1 MKNNSYDAT
10 IIGGGHN
17 GLVTAAYLA
26 KAGKKVLVL
35 ERRDTLGGAAA
46 TEEIW
51 PGFKIN
57 TGAPDA
63 GMLRPEVVA
72 ELGLR
77 KHGLEFVESPVTA
90 FAPQPDGSA
99 LTLWRDPRETRAEI
113 ARLSPADAEKFPAF
127 MRLVTAL
134 TSILDNIMTLTPP
147 NLEEAKPGDLFPWA
161 KLGLKLK
168 GLGQREMME
177 FLRVLPMTA
186 QEFLDEWFE
195 SEALKGL
202 LGAAGISG
210 TMQGPQSSG
219 TAFVMLY
226 HYLGAAD
233 GGFKATR
240 LVRGGTGQLAA
251 ALASVARQYGAELRT
266 GTDVSRILLAEN
278 PNTGETQ
285 AVGVALASGEEILA
299 KAVISNADPRRTLF
313 GLAGAPNLEPH
324 VVRRVRNIRYR
335 GCVAKVNLA
344 LDGLPEFTSPPT
356 GNAAENNTYLGGHI
370 VISPTLE
377 YLERAYDD
385 AKYGRF
391 SAQPYLDVVIPSVL
405 DPSLAPAGQHVMSI
419 TMQYAPYYL
428 QGSGG
433 EIQNLKSK
441 IQNPKSAWD
450 EQQKQ
455 ALADK
460 IIDTLAQ
467 YAPNLKDLIRHC
479 QVISPLDWE
488 QEYGLTEGNIF
499 QGEMGLDQLLFMRP
513 TPGYGQYRTP
523 LGGLYL
529 CGAGTH
535 PGGGVTGAPGYN
547 AAREILSDLKR

>member
-1 MKNNSYDAT
+1 MKNNQFDAI

-57 TGAPDA
+57 TGAPDV
-63 GMLRPEVVA
+63 GMVRPEIIA

-77 KHGLEFVESPVTA
+77 QHGLDFIESPVTA
-90 FAPQPDGSA
+90 FAPQPDGPA
-99 LTLWRDPRETRAEI
+99 LTMWRDPRETKAEI
-113 ARLSPADAEKFPAF
+113 ARFSAADAEKFPAF
-127 MRLVTAL
+127 IRLITAL
-134 TSILDNIMTLTPP
+134 TSILDQIMTTIPP
-147 NLEEAKPGDLFPWA
+147 TLEESKAGDLISWA

-177 FLRVLPMTA
+177 SLRTLPMTA

-210 TMQGPQSSG
+210 IMQGPQSSG
-219 TAFVMLY
+219 TAFLMLY

-240 LVRGGTGQLAA
+240 MVRGGTGQLAA
-251 ALASVARQYGAELRT
+251 ALASAAHRYGAKIMT
-266 GTDVSRILLAEN
+266 GAEVSQILLEEN
-278 PNTGETQ
+278 STTGAVYAAGVMLAGGEKLQ
-285 AVGVALASGEEILA
+285 AKTI
-299 KAVISNADPRRTLF
+299 ISNADPRRTLF
-313 GLAGAPNLEPH
+313 GLVGAPNFEPH
-324 VVRRVRNIRYR
+324 FGRRIRNMRFR
-335 GCVAKVNLA
+335 GCTAKVNLA
-344 LDGLPEFTSPPT
+344 LSGLPEFISLPA
-356 GNAAENNTYLGGHI
+356 GSALENNAYLGGHI
-370 VISPTLE
+370 IISPSLE
-377 YLERAYDD
+377 YLERAYDH

-391 SAQPYLDVVIPSVL
+391 SEQPYLDVVIPTVL

-419 TMQYAPYYL
+419 TMQYAPYKL
-428 QGSGG
+428 RES
-433 EIQNLKSK
+433 NW
-441 IQNPKSAWD
+441 N
-450 EQQKQ
+450 EQSRP
-455 ALADK
+455 LTDK
-460 IIDTLAQ
+460 IIDTLAH

-479 QVISPLDWE
+479 QVITPLDWE

-499 QGEMGLDQLLFMRP
+499 HGEMTLDQLLFMRP
-513 TPGYGQYRTP
+513 VPGYGQYRTP
-523 LGGLYL
+523 VERLYL

>member
-1 MKNNSYDAT
+1 MKNNNYDAL

-57 TGAPDA
+57 TGASDA

-77 KHGLEFVESPVTA
+77 RHGLEFIESQVTA
-90 FAPQPDGSA
+90 FAPQPNGPA

-113 ARLSPADAEKFPAF
+113 ARFSPADAEKFPAF

-147 NLEEAKPGDLFPWA
+147 SLEEAKPGDLFPWA

-219 TAFVMLY
+219 TAFVLLY

-240 LVRGGTGQLAA
+240 LVRGGTGQLVA
-251 ALASVARQYGAELRT
+251 ALASAARQYGAELRT
-266 GTDVSRILLAEN
+266 GAEVSRILLAEN

-285 AVGVALASGEEILA
+285 AVGVVLAGGEEILA

-313 GLAGAPNLEPH
+313 GLVGAPNLEPH
-324 VVRRVRNIRYR
+324 LIRRVRNIRYR

-344 LDGLPEFTSPPT
+344 LNGLPEFTSLPE
-356 GNAAENNTYLGGHI
+356 GDAAENNAYLGGHI

-391 SAQPYLDVVIPSVL
+391 SAQPYLDVIIPSVL

-419 TMQYAPYYL
+419 TMQYAPYKL
-428 QGSGG
+428 QGREQGSG
-433 EIQNLKSK
+433 
-441 IQNPKSAWD
+441 WD
-450 EQQKQ
+450 ERQKQ
-455 ALADK
+455 ALVDK
-460 IIDTLAQ
+460 IVDTLAH

-479 QVISPLDWE
+479 QILTPLDWE
-488 QEYGLTEGNIF
+488 QEYGLTEGSIF
-499 QGEMGLDQLLFMRP
+499 HGEMGLDQLLFMRP
-513 TPGYGQYRTP
+513 VPGYGQYRTP
-523 LGGLYL
+523 VGRLYL